1 MAEEPF
7 RILVVCTGNVC
18 RSPLAEAVLRDALEE
33 IAPGAFAVESAGTRA
48 LVGVPAQPEAAAIA
62 ARLGSTLEGFAA
74 RQLTEPMIERAD
86 LILTLAHRHRESVLR
101 LQPALKRT
109 FTLREFARTLATIP
123 ADANERERARGGE
136 SREAWRH
143 LVARVWDAKTAARP
157 SAQGDPADDVVDPY
171 RLGPEV
177 WAQMTDE
184 LVPALEVIFG
194 RADILVRG

>member
-18 RSPLAEAVLRDALEE
+18 RSPLAGAVLRDALAE
-33 IAPGAFAVESAGTRA
+33 IAPGAFEVESAGTRA
-48 LVGVPAQPEAAAIA
+48 LVGEPAQPESAAIA
-62 ARLGSTLEGFAA
+62 SSLGSTLEGFTA

-86 LILTLAHRHRESVLR
+86 LVLVLARRHRDAVLR

-109 FTLREFARTLATIP
+109 FTLREFARILAALP
-123 ADANERERARGGE
+123 VDADERALAHRGE
-136 SREAWRH
+136 SPEAWRR
-143 LVARVWDAKTAARP
+143 LVSRAWDAKATAGA
-157 SAQGDPADDVVDPY
+157 SHGDPADEVVDPY

-177 WAQMTDE
+177 WSQMTDE

-194 RADILVRG
+194 RADILIRG